1 MKPTLRPSARGLVF
15 LAIISLLTASSL
27 YFGYSITTTHTAAKT
42 HQVKEAAGKNEP
54 YSTTYKTTT
63 EVVLKQIPA
72 QKDKTTAKTKVKEVA
87 RKNETNSTTY
97 KTTTEVVLQ
106 QIPAQKDK
114 TTFKTQVKEVARNN
128 ETNSTT
134 YKTSTE
140 LTDGYDV
147 LSSVNT
153 SQPHTSQLSS
163 QGKKTANETI
173 ILLINNVSQIHIKS
187 ANILSAANPPRLFEC
202 GYRLTKLSKALFS
215 DLEPAGEY
223 HRGAPS
229 SSQDILLF
237 GMGGACDGTQFR
249 IRPDYVEEN
258 FQGKALFVNGE
269 PHSNLFPLGNY
280 PKSTEHLFQMGS
292 ISQGTQSTHPRAL
305 RVFYAAIILWEK
317 FGPREHA
324 WIFDHA
330 HKRHYLN
337 KRPIGFH
344 LRNSVIYMA
353 GNCVDHRQQAASQLS
368 IIVPVHFARCKPTD
382 GNESNV
388 HIIPESDLVT
398 PAAQQHWA
406 DNYKLYSNYKY
417 CLCMENRYQPG
428 YISEKLLLAFLG
440 GCLPIYWGTEEV
452 LEVFNP
458 EAFIFYD
465 IKNPQSAL
473 NRVRQLQ
480 ANETAYRQVMLEA
493 PILKNG
499 NVTIEEFFSLSETIG
514 NGTLRRKIRNM
525 LGMAD

>member
-15 LAIISLLTASSL
+15 LAIISLLIASSL
-27 YFGYSITTTHTAAKT
+27 YSGYSVTTPHTAFKT

-63 EVVLKQIPA
+63 EAVLKQIPP
-72 QKDKTTAKTKVKEVA
+72 QKGKTTPKTKVKEVA

-114 TTFKTQVKEVARNN
+114 TTSKTQVEEVARNN

-153 SQPHTSQLSS
+153 SQPHTNQFSS
-163 QGKKTANETI
+163 QGNKTANETI
-173 ILLINNVSQIHIKS
+173 ILINNISQIQIKS
-187 ANILSAANPPRLFEC
+187 ANKLSAANPPRLFEC
-202 GYRLTKLSKALFS
+202 GYRKANLSNALFS

-223 HRGAPS
+223 YRGAPS

-237 GMGGACDGTQFR
+237 GMGGPCNGTKFR
-249 IRPDYVEEN
+249 IGPDYVEEN

-269 PHSNLFPLGNY
+269 PYPNLFPLGKH

-292 ISQGTQSTHPRAL
+292 ISQGTQSMHPHAL
-305 RVFYAAIILWEK
+305 RVFSAATHLCGT
-317 FGPREHA
+317 FGPREQA

-337 KRPIGFH
+337 ERPIGFH

-353 GNCVDHRQQAASQLS
+353 GNCVDYRQQAASQLS
-368 IIVPVHFARCKPTD
+368 NIVPVHFARCKQ
-382 GNESNV
+382 E
-388 HIIPESDLVT
+388 
-398 PAAQQHWA
+398 
-406 DNYKLYSNYKY
+406 
-417 CLCMENRYQPG
+417 
-428 YISEKLLLAFLG
+428 
-440 GCLPIYWGTEEV
+440 
-452 LEVFNP
+452 
-458 EAFIFYD
+458 
-465 IKNPQSAL
+465 
-473 NRVRQLQ
+473 
-480 ANETAYRQVMLEA
+480 
-493 PILKNG
+493 
-499 NVTIEEFFSLSETIG
+499 
-514 NGTLRRKIRNM
+514 
-525 LGMAD
+525 